1 MKVSF
6 LPELGCFILFSLHLF
21 VPLSSHLC
29 GKSSPSSPFCFVF
42 FVQGLRE
49 FKPIISPFLLMWSL
63 SNVAA
68 LPEVLHFCFNLSLNK
83 SIFFILCAF
92 SSFFFF
98 FSHFFFSEAFGFNTM
113 TVKLTVP
120 QFLTSKEINVRNS
133 TSNISSSVDAPPV

>member
-1 MKVSF
+1 MWLNFSVCSLKEKKQVVVLLKVSF
-6 LPELGCFILFSLHLF
+6 LPELGCFILFPLHLF

-29 GKSSPSSPFCFVF
+29 GKSSPSSPFVLF

-68 LPEVLHFCFNLSLNK
+68 LPEVLHFFCFNLSLNK

-92 SSFFFF
+92 SSFFFS
-98 FSHFFFSEAFGFNTM
+98 FS
-113 TVKLTVP
+113 LR
-120 QFLTSKEINVRNS
+120 LLDS
-133 TSNISSSVDAPPV
+133 TR